1 MSEQPQVS
9 VLMPVAAARD
19 YLASAIES
27 VLTQTCTNL
36 ELILIEDSG
45 QLDDLIARL
54 PKNDQRARAIACQ
67 GKGIAD
73 ALNTGIGAA
82 RGQFICRVD
91 CDDLIPPDR
100 FARQLAWLSDHPDF
114 AAVCGSMSTMTH
126 DGRFVSDVNSA
137 HIAGEITDELRNG
150 TTRASLCTFLMRADA
165 VVKTGPFRRYFI
177 TAEDIDFQY
186 RFAELFRVWYEAS
199 LTYWY
204 RLHDSSITH
213 SQANVARLFF
223 HQTARE
229 FQIQRQKTGQDD
241 LMRGT
246 PPAPPAE
253 TSPPYNSA
261 SAVQN
266 LLVGASWE
274 KHRNGRK
281 LAAMR
286 LGWRA
291 CLSRPG
297 SLHAWRNLAVLAFK
311 RSGARS
317 KNSAPIT
324 PPAPGA

>member
-1 MSEQPQVS
+1 MVEQPQVS

-27 VLTQTCTNL
+27 VLTQTWPSL
-36 ELILIEDSG
+36 ELILIDDSG
-45 QLDDLIARL
+45 QLDDLNSRL
-54 PKNDQRARAIACQ
+54 PKNDQRARAIACK

-100 FARQLAWLSDHPDF
+100 FARQISWLVEHPDF

-126 DGRFVSDVNSA
+126 AGRFVSDVNIA
-137 HIAGEITDELRNG
+137 HARGEITEELRSG
-150 TTRASLCTFLMRADA
+150 TTRASLCTFLMRAEA
-165 VVKTGPFRRYFI
+165 VTKTGPFRKYFV
-177 TAEDIDFQY
+177 TAEDIDFQF
-186 RFAELFRVWYEAS
+186 RFAELFRVWYES
-199 LTYWY
+199 MLTYWY
-204 RLHDSSITH
+204 RLHDDSITH
-213 SQANVARLFF
+213 SQANVARIFF
-223 HQTARE
+223 HKTARE
-229 FQIQRQKTGQDD
+229 FQSQRLKTGQDD

-246 PPAPPAE
+246 PPAPPVE
-253 TSPPYNSA
+253 TSPPFNSA

-274 KHRNGRK
+274 KHRKGRK

-297 SLHAWRNLAVLAFK
+297 SLHAWRNLAVLALK
-311 RSGARS
+311 RAGSQTSDSAAVTPPPSGA
-317 KNSAPIT
+317 
-324 PPAPGA
+324 

>member
-9 VLMPVAAARD
+9 VLMPVAATRD
-19 YLASAIES
+19 YLASAMES
-27 VLTQTCTNL
+27 VLTQTCTSL
-36 ELILIEDSG
+36 ELILIDDSG
-45 QLDDLIARL
+45 QLDDLKARL
-54 PKNDQRARAIACQ
+54 PKNDQRVRAIPCD

-73 ALNTGIGAA
+73 ALNTGIAAA

-100 FARQLAWLSDHPDF
+100 FARQLSWLGEHPEF

-126 DGRFVSDVNSA
+126 AGRFVSDVNINHA
-137 HIAGEITDELRNG
+137 RGEITDELRSG
-150 TTRASLCTFLMRADA
+150 TTRSSLCTFLMRAEA
-165 VVKTGPFRRYFI
+165 VSKTGAFRRYFI

-186 RFAELFRVWYEAS
+186 RFGELFRVWYES
-199 LTYWY
+199 MLTYWY

-213 SQANVARLFF
+213 SQANTARIFF
-223 HQTARE
+223 HRTAKE
-229 FQIQRQKTGQDD
+229 FQLQRQKTGQDD

-253 TSPPYNSA
+253 TSPPFNSA

-297 SLHAWRNLAVLAFK
+297 SLHAWRNLAVLALK

-317 KNSAPIT
+317 KDSAPIT
-324 PPAPGA
+324 PPASGA